1 MTYSSKI
8 MFLMM
13 GLSKNLTGHLTWVPF
28 VSLLVKISWMCSRNV
43 LCRGF
48 SNAYVRSKV
57 FEFKRIRL
65 FGTGKLF
72 ICVIW
77 FHKLYTV

>member
-1 MTYSSKI
+1 MNSKYDI
-8 MFLMM
+8 LFKNHVPDD
-13 GLSKNLTGHLTWVPF
+13 GIFKNLTGHLTWVPF

-72 ICVIW
+72 FYVI
-77 FHKLYTV
+77 